1 MKAAAAPAHK
11 GRPPR
16 ARSGS
21 PRPRPPSSP
30 RRSAGLHSRG
40 HTHGGGVALRGSGPL
55 ASAPASASSRLLGWA
70 VTACCPRPRL
80 GPLRLRLCRLPGA
93 RGWTPP
99 SSGSPRPFPLPH
111 RKAKTIGAAQARE
124 GNGKQEGRGRREVT
138 LASVSGLPGPPPGS
152 QGACAERGRGV
163 AGPPSLRSDLE
174 KAVPRILFSATWTS
188 VQQQLFVFEVSTGD
202 TDTGRPGQSGG
213 QYYTPGC

>member
-16 ARSGS
+16 VRPGS

-40 HTHGGGVALRGSGPL
+40 RTHSGGVSLRGSGPL

-70 VTACCPRPRL
+70 VTACGPRPRP
-80 GPLRLRLCRLPGA
+80 GPLQQRLCRFPDVRA
-93 RGWTPP
+93 WTPP

-124 GNGKQEGRGRREVT
+124 GNGKQEGRRRCEVT
-138 LASVSGLPGPPPGS
+138 PASVLGLPGLPPGS
-152 QGACAERGRGV
+152 
-163 AGPPSLRSDLE
+163 
-174 KAVPRILFSATWTS
+174 
-188 VQQQLFVFEVSTGD
+188 
-202 TDTGRPGQSGG
+202 
-213 QYYTPGC
+213 

>member
-1 MKAAAAPAHK
+1 MKAAAARAHK

-16 ARSGS
+16 ARPGS

-70 VTACCPRPRL
+70 VTACSPRPR
-80 GPLRLRLCRLPGA
+80 PLQQPLCRLPGA
-93 RGWTPP
+93 RGRTPP

-124 GNGKQEGRGRREVT
+124 GNGKQEGWRRREVT
-138 LASVSGLPGPPPGS
+138 LASVSGLPGLPLGS
-152 QGACAERGRGV
+152 QGACAERGRGGHPASGV
-163 AGPPSLRSDLE
+163 AWKKSSSQSSIQLYLDFCAA
-174 KAVPRILFSATWTS
+174 AVVRL
-188 VQQQLFVFEVSTGD
+188 
-202 TDTGRPGQSGG
+202 
-213 QYYTPGC
+213 